1 MLSPHEFATLL
12 LIAGGPDLRELDPY
26 DLASLV
32 ERELVALEQLASGS
46 RSFRLTA
53 SGDSILRAVVKTH

>member
-12 LIAGGPDLRELDPY
+12 LVAGAPDVGQLDPE

-32 ERELVALEQLASGS
+32 ERELVAIEQLASGS
-46 RSFRLTA
+46 RNFRLTA
-53 SGDSILRAVVKTH
+53 NGDSMLRAVAKTQ

>member
-12 LIAGGPDLRELDPY
+12 LVAGAPDLRQLDPY

-32 ERELVALEQLASGS
+32 ERELVAPEQLASGS
-46 RSFRLTA
+46 PSLRLTA
-53 SGDSILRAVVKTH
+53 NGDSILRAVVKAH